1 MLNVRT
7 RETQVLRVVALLG
20 GEGKGRLECVY
31 PCVCVRARACVRALV
46 GRAGLDVLTNVTI
59 LM

>member
-1 MLNVRT
+1 MGVERPYQRDAGIAGGGT
-7 RETQVLRVVALLG
+7 VGRRREGPSRV
-20 GEGKGRLECVY
+20 CVSV
-31 PCVCVRARACVRALV
+31 CVCARARVRALV